1 MDNPRTVRNLT
12 TNTTW
17 TIPQLSENLPQIQHG
32 QSYNCQKAYHKYNID
47 NPTAVRKLTT
57 YITWTIPQL
66 SESSPALIK
75 PQGTYNIRARVNRFL
90 SHHSVAVTARKE
102 VEDKCDRYAKST
114 NKCEMPIT
122 QSWTTPSWSSS
133 GGPGCGR
140 KTQTLVSCYSLGD
153 PSRGTCINRLWR
165 RAGGY

>member
-17 TIPQLSENLPQIQHG
+17 IIPQLSESLPQVQHG
-32 QSYNCQKAYHKYNID
+32 QSNNYQIAYHKYNMDNPTTVRKLTTNTTWTILQLSESLPQVQHRQSHSCQKAYHIYNMD

-122 QSWTTPSWSSS
+122 QS
-133 GGPGCGR
+133 
-140 KTQTLVSCYSLGD
+140 
-153 PSRGTCINRLWR
+153 
-165 RAGGY
+165 